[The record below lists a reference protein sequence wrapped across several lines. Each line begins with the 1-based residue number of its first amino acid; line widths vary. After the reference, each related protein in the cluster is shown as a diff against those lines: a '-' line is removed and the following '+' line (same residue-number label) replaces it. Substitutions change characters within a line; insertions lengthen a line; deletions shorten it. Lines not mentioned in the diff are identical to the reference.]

1 MAYNPN
7 SYFNYEAG
15 RGSIYSS
22 PPKSKPKNA
31 NEQAAKSMGSA
42 GIGGLGGRPTTT
54 AAQKI
59 QDNFRRETQKD
70 SGSTYDE
77 IALPTEEKVDKE
89 VKGLGAPDKPD
100 EDKDQSPLEKLK
112 STFDSVAEMMGL
124 GKPEKPKKAAYTP
137 DKIYSTAAFRAR
149 ASSRNPI
156 DIDAQNRRID
166 YAVDFKNAV
175 PMAYLPA
182 GGTYDEITKQRGAD
196 ERNQKQM
203 AESINDT
210 IAQLYAPDDPARQ
223 FYQSNVPMD
232 QRIFEPELEY
242 DKETHTV
249 KKGDTLSEIAQD
261 NGTTVEELVRLNDI
275 EDKELIYTGDELK
288 IPSTKS
294 TKTKEDIVS
303 SLIQGYERKKDM
315 SGTQVASS
323 GEIMSDAYDPDAQYY
338 ESFRQGITPEV
349 KQELPFITSSDTT
362 KGKRERI
369 AYGEAYK
376 NGLRGEEL
384 QSFMAQLAHESAK
397 YGAMKEK
404 GYSLSRAKQV
414 GGKAWKERLERDNV
428 FDPSDRNAKNTGPI
442 QAPTS
447 ENIFNSVYANRNGN
461 GDFSSGDG
469 NRYKGR
475 GYIQLTGRGQYRTI
489 GNTIGVDLENNPEL
503 MEDPVIAAKASVA
516 YWKENVRGNVPADDY
531 SNTKA
536 VSGII
541 NRGSADKIAS
551 GLSDRKKLF
560 NRYGQ
565 KITTTST
572 SLRPKARPLGRP

>member
-112 STFDSVAEMMGL
+112 STFDSVSEMMGL

-232 QRIFEPELEY
+232 QRDFAPELGY
-242 DKETHTV
+242 DEVPQVLTEGLGSKKETHTV
-249 KKGDTLSEIAQD
+249 KRGDTLSEIAQK
-261 NGTTVEELVRLNDI
+261 NNTTVEELVRLNNI
-275 EDKELIYTGDELK
+275 ENKDEIDVGQKIKLEETGVD
-288 IPSTKS
+288 
-294 TKTKEDIVS
+294 
-303 SLIQGYERKKDM
+303 
-315 SGTQVASS
+315 
-323 GEIMSDAYDPDAQYY
+323 
-338 ESFRQGITPEV
+338 TPEV
-349 KQELPFITSSDTT
+349 TVTELSPAGVTTDDDMGLPSTRSETETIIALEPMFEFISKGEGGYNSSNRGTSGGKIKGSTNSTTRDGKKLTEMTIAEIKAKQSITDPNNKDRLFAVGRFQTIPTTLDMAIDALNLSDDTVFNEAT
-362 KGKRERI
+362 QDKIGRYLITQKREEVGKYLSGDTSISKDVAMQLLAQEFASFPVPKDQTIKRNGKTVNLKKGDSY
-369 AYGEAYK
+369 YGSGNKAQHTFKEVEEELDK
-376 NGLRGEEL
+376 LRGN
-384 QSFMAQLAHESAK
+384 M
-397 YGAMKEK
+397 
-404 GYSLSRAKQV
+404 
-414 GGKAWKERLERDNV
+414 
-428 FDPSDRNAKNTGPI
+428 
-442 QAPTS
+442 
-447 ENIFNSVYANRNGN
+447 
-461 GDFSSGDG
+461 
-469 NRYKGR
+469 
-475 GYIQLTGRGQYRTI
+475 
-489 GNTIGVDLENNPEL
+489 
-503 MEDPVIAAKASVA
+503 
-516 YWKENVRGNVPADDY
+516 
-531 SNTKA
+531 
-536 VSGII
+536 
-541 NRGSADKIAS
+541 
-551 GLSDRKKLF
+551 
-560 NRYGQ
+560 
-565 KITTTST
+565 
-572 SLRPKARPLGRP
+572 